1 MILSFSVHYFA
12 SNCRVLLPTLQ
23 LIKSE
28 HYIIRFHLFV
38 NWGMSANLV
47 LAAIKNDIGKH

>member
-1 MILSFSVHYFA
+1 VGWKYDFELASKLFS
-12 SNCRVLLPTLQ
+12 SNCRVSLPTQQ

-28 HYIIRFHLFV
+28 RYIISFHLFV

-47 LAAIKNDIGKH
+47 LGAIQ